1 MLFKRLLQLLER
13 LGDAQVVRELH
24 RALGDAGQGREEV
37 AVHLAGIR
45 LAGHRHDAR
54 KAHLVRDQA
63 LHLLNFALVA
73 AEQLE
78 ERGLRAGRA
87 LRAEQL
93 QARQAELQLVDIHE
107 QLVDPQ
113 RRALAH
119 GCELGGLQMGVAEAG
134 RVLPAVGKGRE
145 VPHDLHGLLH
155 HELRGLAQDD
165 EIRVVADVARR
176 RAEVDDARRLRALQ
190 AVGVDVAHHVV
201 AHLALAGLGLSIVD
215 VIAVGLQLGDLLVR
229 DGKAERLF
237 RAGQG
242 DPQPP
247 PGAEFEV
254 LREKILHLRA
264 GIARGERG
272 NITVRLHD
280 VLLFLQLSPIDRTG
294 SL

>member
-1 MLFKRLLQLLER
+1 MLLKRLLQLLER
-13 LGDAQVVRELH
+13 LGDAQVVRKLH

-93 QARQAELQLVDIHE
+93 QARQAELQLIDIHE

-119 GCELGGLQMGVAEAG
+119 GRELGGLQMGVAKAG
-134 RVLPAVGKGRE
+134 RVLPAVGKGGE

-165 EIRVVADVARR
+165 EVRVVADIARR

-190 AVGVDVAHHVV
+190 AVGIDVAHHVV

-215 VIAVGLQLGDLLVR
+215 VVAVGLQLGDLLVR
-229 DGKAERLF
+229 DGKAERLL

-280 VLLFLQLSPIDRTG
+280 VLLKRLNSDFDSRSG
-294 SL
+294 S